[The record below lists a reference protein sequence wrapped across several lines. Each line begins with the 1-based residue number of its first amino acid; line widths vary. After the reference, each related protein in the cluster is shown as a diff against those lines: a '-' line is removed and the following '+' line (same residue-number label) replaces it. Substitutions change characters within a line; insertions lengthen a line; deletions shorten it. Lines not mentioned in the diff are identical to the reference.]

1 MWIQRSR
8 KRYRYG
14 GSSRWE
20 LFTML
25 SHPQATPLRNPWLGS
40 EPQHHRP
47 PGSLPDS
54 HRGGEKGRRQGDG
67 EEKSQ
72 QVGVWVIRNEN
83 FLISISCFKLVS
95 STQGVP
101 LSQAIRANTSMYGK
115 KTETQEGEGPAQ
127 YPTESVAEPMS
138 PPPLWPQH
146 GGLCA
151 PWSPSAAP

>member
-1 MWIQRSR
+1 
-8 KRYRYG
+8 
-14 GSSRWE
+14 
-20 LFTML
+20 ML

-67 EEKSQ
+67 EEKSR

-101 LSQAIRANTSMYGK
+101 LCQANRADTSMYRK
-115 KTETQEGEGPAQ
+115 EN
-127 YPTESVAEPMS
+127 
-138 PPPLWPQH
+138 
-146 GGLCA
+146 
-151 PWSPSAAP
+151 